1 MTYTKPKPVQNAILL
16 TLISTVFSLIFEIW
30 RLSLTSKLLDFDNI
44 FGMTFS
50 SILILFLISMVSK
63 RKKWAWILFC
73 IINAATIIT
82 TPFSRLLVDVLQG
95 VLTLNFFSVLINAT
109 LIFINGYCLYL
120 LLKSESRS
128 WFNKSE

>member
-1 MTYTKPKPVQNAILL
+1 MPKPVQNAILL
-16 TLISTVFSLIFEIW
+16 TLISSVFSLIFEVW

-44 FGMTFS
+44 FGMTFTT
-50 SILILFLISMVSK
+50 ILTFFLISMVSK

-73 IINAATIIT
+73 ILNAATFIT
-82 TPFSRLLVDVLQG
+82 TPFSRLLVDVLEG
-95 VLTLNFFSVLINAT
+95 VLTHNFFSPLINAA

-120 LLKSESRS
+120 LLKAESRS